1 LIPIDLF
8 VAFLLAPC
16 SKPKEKQLLTRS
28 ETSNAST
35 EQQQNQPTTFTIM
48 SSKNPEPSWKNY
60 SHSTSLDQSHPMTDI
75 RLPYGKFKT
84 VHGGIRTVVLLSTFV
99 KGVSVSRY
107 TTQPITVA
115 KGT

>member
-1 LIPIDLF
+1 
-8 VAFLLAPC
+8 
-16 SKPKEKQLLTRS
+16 
-28 ETSNAST
+28 
-35 EQQQNQPTTFTIM
+35 
-48 SSKNPEPSWKNY
+48 
-60 SHSTSLDQSHPMTDI
+60 MTDI
-75 RLPYGKFKT
+75 RLPYGEFKT